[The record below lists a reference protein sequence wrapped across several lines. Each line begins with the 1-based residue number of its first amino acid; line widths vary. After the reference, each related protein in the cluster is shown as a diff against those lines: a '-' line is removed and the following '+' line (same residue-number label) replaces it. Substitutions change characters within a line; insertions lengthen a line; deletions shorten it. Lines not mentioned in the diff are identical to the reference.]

1 MINYFKIK
9 LNIQKTRQII
19 TTKTIET
26 NSTGISNKLLFIFL
40 ITRLF
45 IVHSVVYFNVI
56 CYSLLNF

>member
-45 IVHSVVYFNVI
+45 IVQSVVYFNVI